1 MNTVLQ
7 IPLSADL
14 RSKSLISAKE
24 MGFSSLQEAVRVFLT
39 NLATKKMHI
48 SIQQKPTI
56 IKLSEKA
63 EKRYLRIAEDIKKGR
78 HVGVAHSVD
87 ELMQKLHGR

>member
-7 IPLSADL
+7 IPLSVDL
-14 RSKSLISAKE
+14 RSKSLISARE

-39 NLATKKMHI
+39 NLASRNMHI

-63 EKRYLRIAEDIKKGR
+63 EKRYARIVEDIKKGR
-78 HVGVAHSVD
+78 NVGVAHSVN
-87 ELMQKLHGR
+87 ELMQKLHEG